1 METTFLNQER
11 YLLHTFVNSSNLAF
25 AKYDTLMNIL
35 ELTFQNGTQ
44 YSYHG
49 ISKETYDEL
58 VTSNSAGAYFSTV
71 IRKNKYSRIK

>member
-1 METTFLNQER
+1 MEITFLNQER

-25 AKYDTLMNIL
+25 AKYDSLMNIL

-49 ISKETYDEL
+49 ITKEIYDEL
-58 VTSNSAGAYFSTV
+58 ITSTSAGSYFSTI
-71 IRKNKYSRIK
+71 IRKNKYNRIK

>member
-11 YLLHTFVNSSNLAF
+11 YFLHTFSNSTNLAF
-25 AKYDTLMNIL
+25 AKYDSLMNIL

-49 ISKETYDEL
+49 IDKETYDGL
-58 VTSNSAGAYFSTV
+58 ITSTSAGSYFSTV
-71 IRKNKYSRIK
+71 IRKNKCNRIK